1 MSDDRSP
8 LTVELTV
15 ALLVKLLA
23 AVALVLSLGQ
33 LLTATIAFVA
43 IGLLLPEGE
52 LERSLSTI
60 PDPGTRAFGI
70 GPWIFRYLREYV
82 AISTALALANVGAS
96 LGLLARRRWA
106 RNYFVLWA
114 CCIAATAAFVIYL
127 LYAQNFAAAPPMP
140 PDAAAQALAIAE
152 RGISLLADGTAVLPL
167 LVIVASL
174 FVIALLSSAGAVA
187 PPEFPS
193 RRPLL
198 DPTRAPVK
206 SAVAFA
212 VAGLL
217 VPWCGL
223 VGVVLGFVV
232 WVGAQNDE
240 RSSRRKAAVVAML
253 LGAFGCARDAWTLY
267 TMTAST

>member
-1 MSDDRSP
+1 MSDDHPIAS
-8 LTVELTV
+8 VELTV

-33 LLTATIAFVA
+33 LLTNTIAFVA
-43 IGLLLPEGE
+43 IGLLVPEGE

-60 PDPGTRAFGI
+60 PDSGTRAFGI

-96 LGLLARRRWA
+96 MGLLARRRWA

-114 CCIAATAAFVIYL
+114 CCIAAAAALVIHL
-127 LYAQNFAAAPPMP
+127 LYVQNFAAAPPLP
-140 PDAAAQALAIAE
+140 SDAAALAATMAE
-152 RGISLLADGTAVLPL
+152 RAMSLLADGTAVLPV
-167 LVIVASL
+167 LVILASL
-174 FVIALLSSAGAVA
+174 CVIALLSSEGAVA

-198 DPTRAPVK
+198 DPARAPGK

-212 VAGLL
+212 VVGLR

-223 VGVVLGFVV
+223 VGLVLGFVV
-232 WVGAQNDE
+232 WIAAQNDE

-253 LGAFGCARDAWTLY
+253 LGAFGCARDVYTLY